1 MTESSEREERFG
13 ALFNAHV
20 AQVRGFSRTM
30 VNGADCEDIVSATFR
45 TAWLRLDEIPE
56 LGQRAWLFGVA
67 KNHVRNHVR
76 SERRRAALIGL
87 LGSLASTSEAGLH
100 SGRLDPAEAG
110 PLLKALERLSEAERE
125 ILQLAIWHEMQP
137 AEIAAVFGIRP
148 ATARVR
154 LHRARQH
161 LLALL
166 QSLAGE
172 DASHV

>member
-1 MTESSEREERFG
+1 MTDSSEREERFG

-30 VNGADCEDIVSATFR
+30 VKGADCEDIVSATFR

-56 LGQRAWLFGVA
+56 LAQRAWLFSVA
-67 KNHVRNHVR
+67 RNHVRNHVR
-76 SERRRAALIGL
+76 SERRRAALIGV
-87 LGSLASTSEAGLH
+87 LGSLANSGEAGLH
-100 SGRLDPAEAG
+100 HGRLDPAEAG
-110 PLLKALERLSEAERE
+110 PLLKALECLSEAERE

-137 AEIAAVFGIRP
+137 AEIATVLGIRP

-154 LHRARQH
+154 LHRARQR

-166 QSLAGE
+166 QSLDGEEAG
-172 DASHV
+172 HV